1 MARRTESRLVPDSA
15 AHAFPPTTALEA
27 DKSTWPEIRRVGNGA
42 IDIEYYEQRAR
53 LLRSRFIQRWMRILI
68 RRLARLWRRVSTETE
83 LNALDDRALHDI
95 GISRSDIP
103 AIVSGKYFR
112 DDSRRQRG
120 RADRIALEDK
130 RCSDRSYCLGGLQRK
145 KGESAMTSF
154 GTQHPRHFAESWI
167 SAWNRHD
174 LDAVLAHYSDDFEF
188 SSPLIRQF
196 AGEASGRLVGK
207 EAVRAYWSAALAC
220 LPDLRFELVEVLA
233 GIDGLLILYR
243 GHRGLAAEVFEFDAN
258 GQVRRGQ
265 ALYAG

>member
-1 MARRTESRLVPDSA
+1 MA
-15 AHAFPPTTALEA
+15 
-27 DKSTWPEIRRVGNGA
+27 
-42 IDIEYYEQRAR
+42 
-53 LLRSRFIQRWMRILI
+53 
-68 RRLARLWRRVSTETE
+68 
-83 LNALDDRALHDI
+83 
-95 GISRSDIP
+95 
-103 AIVSGKYFR
+103 
-112 DDSRRQRG
+112 
-120 RADRIALEDK
+120 
-130 RCSDRSYCLGGLQRK
+130 
-145 KGESAMTSF
+145 SF

-196 AGEASGRLVGK
+196 AGETSGRLVGK
-207 EAVRAYWSAALAC
+207 EAVRAYWSAALAR